1 MEENSIV
8 VIDESGKEINM
19 EIVFTYEDEESGK
32 NYVFY
37 FDPSQEDGEV
47 FVSCYDPEG
56 NLSPVEDPEEWKK
69 LEVIFEDYVLTH
81 EENENT
87 KNFRLELSAL
97 TGKTIRKGLEL
108 LGIGTVDRM

>member
-47 FVSCYDPEG
+47 FVSCYDPEIISIIMAQ
-56 NLSPVEDPEEWKK
+56 NPKTPEDKKNRMLNFTVILNRFIVEK
-69 LEVIFEDYVLTH
+69 
-81 EENENT
+81 
-87 KNFRLELSAL
+87 
-97 TGKTIRKGLEL
+97 
-108 LGIGTVDRM
+108 

>member
-19 EIVFTYEDEESGK
+19 EIVFTYEDEELGK
-32 NYVFY
+32 NFVFY

-47 FVSCYDPEG
+47 FVSCYDEEG

-81 EENENT
+81 EENENA
-87 KNFRLELSAL
+87 KN
-97 TGKTIRKGLEL
+97 
-108 LGIGTVDRM
+108 